1 MGRVW
6 WSIEVLNGEFS
17 AQQWQDAH
25 GAAMVEAAITHGAR
39 EWNWAP
45 QEWGTVFE
53 VAFSEPEEWQR
64 YRDLPG
70 VRAALDAVP
79 DPVRGLY
86 VYPGRGGSSGA
97 GRPRIPHKPLGAG
110 AASLPVE
117 PEPMIRVPAERQPPE
132 ISIAG

>member
-1 MGRVW
+1 MRKLW

-17 AQQWQDAH
+17 AQQWQDAY
-25 GAAMVEAAITHGAR
+25 GAALIEAAITNGAR

-53 VAFSEPEEWQR
+53 VAFNESEDWQR

-86 VYPGRGGSSGA
+86 IYQGRGGSSGA
-97 GRPRIPHKPLGAG
+97 DRRRTPRRPLGAG
-110 AASLPVE
+110 AASLPIE
-117 PEPMIRVPAERQPPE
+117 PEPVIHVPADRVPPG
-132 ISIAG
+132 ISIAQ